1 MRLTLSIPVLVSLL
15 MSAAPALADC
25 KADIQ
30 SLLQSLEAAG
40 PYRMEMSMVANGQT
54 TTMAADVIM
63 PHSMHLKGEGMEML
77 MTLNGVWMAQG
88 GAMQKMPDAMKDQIQ
103 GMIRQGMNL
112 GVQAVDKAE
121 CLGRT
126 SYEGGMFD
134 LFKYEAKANFMGI
147 DSSAK
152 VSMYVDDG
160 GKPSWLIVDG
170 EAMGT
175 KSVTTQKI
183 TYDDSITIV
192 DPK

>member
-1 MRLTLSIPVLVSLL
+1 MRLTSSITILLALTITPGPV
-15 MSAAPALADC
+15 LADC

-30 SLLQSLEAAG
+30 SMLQSLEAAG
-40 PYRMEMSMVANGQT
+40 PYRMEMSMVSNGQT
-54 TTMAADVIM
+54 SIMSADVIM
-63 PHSMHLKGEGMEML
+63 PHSMHMKGEGMEML
-77 MTLNGVWMAQG
+77 MTPNGVWMAQG
-88 GAMQKMPDAMKDQIQ
+88 GVMQKMPDAMKDQIQ

-121 CLGRT
+121 CLGST
-126 SYEGGMFD
+126 SYEGGTFD

-160 GKPSWLIVDG
+160 GKPSWLVVNG

-183 TYDDSITIV
+183 TYDDSIKIA